1 MDRGRQNIETI
12 CLLFCY
18 KIKYPNNF
26 FMLRGN
32 HECPMINRVYGFLDE
47 INRRY
52 HNPRLWHA
60 FQEAF
65 NWMPL
70 AGLVG
75 TRILCKKY
83 L

>member
-1 MDRGRQNIETI
+1 
-12 CLLFCY
+12 
-18 KIKYPNNF
+18 
-26 FMLRGN
+26 MLRGN

-52 HNPRLWHA
+52 RNPRLWHA
-60 FQEAF
+60 FQETF

-75 TRILCKKY
+75 GRILCKFLVIFDY
-83 L
+83 LKFKFR